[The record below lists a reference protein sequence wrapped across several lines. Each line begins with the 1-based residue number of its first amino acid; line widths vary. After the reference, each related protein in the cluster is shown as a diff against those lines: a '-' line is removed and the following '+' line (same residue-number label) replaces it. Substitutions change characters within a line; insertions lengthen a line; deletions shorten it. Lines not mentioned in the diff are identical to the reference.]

1 MPTIYLE
8 GYSVIWEMWD
18 EAIQISD
25 GSHLESKE
33 VVTPD
38 LTEVIGC

>member
-1 MPTIYLE
+1 
-8 GYSVIWEMWD
+8 MWD
-18 EAIQISD
+18 EPTQISD

-38 LTEVIGC
+38 LTEGIGS